1 MYKVFYNL
9 CKEHLSEELE
19 KVEKMPQGGSERQYF
34 RLFLKN
40 DKTVLGVFNPN
51 VPENEAF
58 IKLQGVFQKQSLPVP
73 VIFGIDKSKQYY
85 LCSDNGKN
93 TLFDL
98 IKKDEAGNLEKSVY
112 EYFEQSIKYLAHF
125 QTSFI
130 KEPNI
135 FEYCNVP
142 KEFDRRS
149 IMWDLNYFKYN
160 FLKVRSVPFNEIAL
174 EDDFEKLSSKIAS
187 IPMRGFMYRDFQ
199 SRNIMIDNGKP
210 VFIDFQGG
218 RHGPLQYDVVSILWQ
233 ALAELSEQDKESLI
247 KSYIIELQ
255 KTLPKSQE
263 YFYRDV
269 DEVILLRLLQVL
281 GAYGFRGLIE
291 RRSHFIKSLP
301 SGIKQLVKH
310 WENTDLGKKYPE
322 LNSCIYFINKQQEH
336 QQHKIKTTGL
346 TVNICSFSY
355 ANGSYPIDL
364 SGHGGGYVFDC
375 RGLQN
380 PGRIDGYKHLT
391 GKDKK
396 VIDYM
401 RLYDEVEN
409 FIKAAY
415 QIIERHA
422 TLYESQGY
430 LYLFA
435 AFGCTGG
442 QHRSVY
448 CAEEVAKRLEFNGFD
463 VHLWHRDIPKI

>member
-1 MYKVFYNL
+1 M
-9 CKEHLSEELE
+9 
-19 KVEKMPQGGSERQYF
+19 
-34 RLFLKN
+34 
-40 DKTVLGVFNPN
+40 
-51 VPENEAF
+51 
-58 IKLQGVFQKQSLPVP
+58 
-73 VIFGIDKSKQYY
+73 
-85 LCSDNGKN
+85 
-93 TLFDL
+93 FDL

-291 RRSHFIKSLP
+291 RRSHFIKVSLR
-301 SGIKQLVKH
+301 
-310 WENTDLGKKYPE
+310 
-322 LNSCIYFINKQQEH
+322 
-336 QQHKIKTTGL
+336 
-346 TVNICSFSY
+346 
-355 ANGSYPIDL
+355 A
-364 SGHGGGYVFDC
+364 
-375 RGLQN
+375 
-380 PGRIDGYKHLT
+380 
-391 GKDKK
+391 
-396 VIDYM
+396 
-401 RLYDEVEN
+401 
-409 FIKAAY
+409 
-415 QIIERHA
+415 
-422 TLYESQGY
+422 
-430 LYLFA
+430 
-435 AFGCTGG
+435 
-442 QHRSVY
+442 
-448 CAEEVAKRLEFNGFD
+448 
-463 VHLWHRDIPKI
+463 